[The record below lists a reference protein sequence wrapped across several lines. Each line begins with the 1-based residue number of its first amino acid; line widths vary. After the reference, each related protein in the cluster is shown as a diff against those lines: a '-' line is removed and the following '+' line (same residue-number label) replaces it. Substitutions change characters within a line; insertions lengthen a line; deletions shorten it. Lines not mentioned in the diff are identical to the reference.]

1 MTSKHE
7 ALKEKARKAFM
18 PLKSMVKRPGKG
30 ALKWDYLVPSGYYQE
45 QWDWDAFFI
54 GIALSSE
61 LPSEA
66 IYLKNWTRNY
76 VELADK
82 KGKVPGCV
90 TPAGADP
97 RLNHMKPFIGQG
109 TYAACVKLN
118 EWDWVKPLWSK
129 IKLIVAYREKTMW
142 SKEYGLAMWNDNMES
157 GADNDL
163 TVLGYP
169 PFPPATIINPDV
181 NSFLVREYTC
191 LSLLAKKISTAA
203 EAKMFKEKAE
213 KLKKNLNKHLWDDQE
228 SMYVSIDTRTNTP
241 IKKATYTAIVPIFL
255 GMAPQAK
262 GEAFIKKY
270 MLSKKEMMSNYG
282 IRTLTVKDERY
293 NNANIIKPHSNWQ
306 GPVWPLVN
314 WMCMQGLLAYGFQ
327 KEAIDLAVTITKLV
341 LADIEKTGGMHEDY
355 DAETGEGL
363 AAPMF
368 ISWNLL
374 VGNMIEE
381 AETNF
386 NPLEL

>member
-1 MTSKHE
+1 
-7 ALKEKARKAFM
+7 M

-109 TYAACVKLN
+109 TYAACVKLKD
-118 EWDWVKPLWSK
+118 WDWVKPLWSK

-169 PFPPATIINPDV
+169 PFPQATIINPDV

-213 KLKKNLNKHLWDDQE
+213 KLKKNLNKYLWDDQE
-228 SMYVSIDTRTNTP
+228 SMYISIDTRTNTA

-255 GMAPQAK
+255 GMAPQEK

-270 MLSKKEMMSNYG
+270 MLSKKEMMSEYG

-293 NNANIIKPHSNWQ
+293 NNANIIKPYSNWQ